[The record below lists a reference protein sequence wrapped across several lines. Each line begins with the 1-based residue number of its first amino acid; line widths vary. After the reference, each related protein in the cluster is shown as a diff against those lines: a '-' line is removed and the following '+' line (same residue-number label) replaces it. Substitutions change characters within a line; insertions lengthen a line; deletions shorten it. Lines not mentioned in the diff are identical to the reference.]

1 MRTAVAS
8 LAASFAALLVAGCGN
23 LTPDAMT
30 LEENVQRAH
39 SDRKKIDQ
47 AYVPLNGPL
56 SLSEA
61 IARSLKYNY
70 DGQLA
75 KTEINMQEKQLNLAL
90 AQMLPRL
97 AAGAGYDGRTSY
109 NAAQSIDVFTQQ
121 QSLTYSYSQQP
132 SFGTADLTL
141 TWNALDVGLSFF
153 QARQQ
158 GYRVLIAV
166 ERRRKVID
174 NIVRSTATAYWR
186 AKTASELL
194 PRIEP
199 MLKTARQILEA
210 SRAVSAQNLQA
221 PLALLDFQQN
231 MVIVLSEL
239 ERIRSELSA
248 ARIELATLINIPASS
263 DIIYSGGLS
272 ESMEPQF
279 GLNNHQ
285 LENIGLTLRPE
296 LRIEAYQKKI
306 DQQDIYKEILKML
319 PGIGMIGGFNFNSNN
334 LLYTNVWGEIGIRA
348 TFNLMNMIQGPRAIA
363 VAKQAVDLSE
373 ERRIALSVAVLSQ
386 INLAINEY
394 ANSLDTFKTA
404 KDVDKVGMQIGRVA
418 DSVSEAGAQSEAD
431 RIRRQ
436 LTVLTTRIARD
447 RSQVRVLTA
456 LASIYSATGMD
467 LVPAG
472 AELQDLPTLTAQV
485 EQAIVRW
492 QAGQLPELPT
502 PTAAP
507 EPAPSTSEAP
517 AAPAVVP
524 APMHTAKAD

>member
-1 MRTAVAS
+1 MRTVVVSVVVS
-8 LAASFAALLVAGCGN
+8 LTALLVAGCGS
-23 LTPDAMT
+23 LRPDAMT
-30 LEENVQRAH
+30 MEENVQRAQA
-39 SDRKKIDQ
+39 DRKKIDQ
-47 AYVPLNGPL
+47 AYVPVSGPL

-75 KTEINMQEKQLNLAL
+75 KTEINMQEKQLDLAL

-97 AAGAGYDGRTSY
+97 AAGAGYDGRTTY

-132 SFGTADLTL
+132 QFSTADLTL
-141 TWNALDVGLSFF
+141 TWNALDLGLSFF

-158 GYRVLIAV
+158 GYRVLIAI

-194 PRIEP
+194 PRIDP

-210 SRAVSAQNLQA
+210 SRAASAQNLQS
-221 PLALLDFQQN
+221 PLALLN
-231 MVIVLSEL
+231 
-239 ERIRSELSA
+239 ELSA
-248 ARIELATLINIPASS
+248 ARIELATLINIPSS
-263 DIIYSGGLS
+263 TNVVFSGGLADNI
-272 ESMEPQF
+272 EPQF
-279 GLNNHQ
+279 GLNNHR
-285 LENIGLTLRPE
+285 LEDIGLTLRPE

-334 LLYTNVWGEIGIRA
+334 LLYTNTWGEIGIRA
-348 TFNLMNMIQGPRAIA
+348 TFNLMSMIQGPRAIA

-373 ERRIALSVAVLSQ
+373 ERRIALSVAILSQ

-394 ANSLDTFKTA
+394 ANSLDTYKTA
-404 KDVDKVGMQIGRVA
+404 KDVDRVGVQIGRVA

-447 RSQVRVLTA
+447 RAQVRVLSS
-456 LASIYSATGMD
+456 LASVYSATGMD

-472 AELQDLPTLTAQV
+472 AELQDLPTLTSQV
-485 EQAIVRW
+485 EQAIIRW
-492 QAGQLPELPT
+492 QAGQLPELPAAA
-502 PTAAP
+502 PAP

-517 AAPAVVP
+517 VAPV
-524 APMHTAKAD
+524 HTAKVD

>member
-1 MRTAVAS
+1 MRTVVVSVVVS
-8 LAASFAALLVAGCGN
+8 LTALLVAGCGS
-23 LTPDAMT
+23 LRPDAMT
-30 LEENVQRAH
+30 MEENVQRAQA
-39 SDRKKIDQ
+39 DRKKIDQ
-47 AYVPLNGPL
+47 AYVPVSGPL

-75 KTEINMQEKQLNLAL
+75 KTEINMQEKQLDLAL

-97 AAGAGYDGRTSY
+97 AAGAGYDGRTTY

-132 SFGTADLTL
+132 QFSTADLTL
-141 TWNALDVGLSFF
+141 TWNALDLGLSFF

-158 GYRVLIAV
+158 GYRVLIAI

-194 PRIEP
+194 PRIDP

-210 SRAVSAQNLQA
+210 SRAASAQNLQS

-239 ERIRSELSA
+239 ERIRNELSA
-248 ARIELATLINIPASS
+248 ARIELATLINIPSS
-263 DIIYSGGLS
+263 TNVVFSGGLADNI
-272 ESMEPQF
+272 EPQF
-279 GLNNHQ
+279 GLNNHR
-285 LENIGLTLRPE
+285 LEDIGLTLRPE

-334 LLYTNVWGEIGIRA
+334 LLYTNTWGEIGIRA
-348 TFNLMNMIQGPRAIA
+348 TFNLMSMIQGPRAIA

-373 ERRIALSVAVLSQ
+373 ERRIALSVAILSQ

-394 ANSLDTFKTA
+394 ANSLDTYKTA
-404 KDVDKVGMQIGRVA
+404 KDVDRVGVQIGRVA

-447 RSQVRVLTA
+447 RAQVRVLSS
-456 LASIYSATGMD
+456 LASVYSATGMD

-472 AELQDLPTLTAQV
+472 AELQDLPTLTSQV
-485 EQAIVRW
+485 EQAIIRW
-492 QAGQLPELPT
+492 QAGQLPELPAAA
-502 PTAAP
+502 PAP

-517 AAPAVVP
+517 VAPV
-524 APMHTAKAD
+524 HTAKVD